1 MAERLILCS
10 LCGAKNRILPNGIG
24 QPKCGSCGKELV
36 VPSYQLGRPKL
47 FKKPLTW
54 LVIAGIVFGGYLWL
68 QEQKSSR
75 LRTTG
80 DSYTDTLYTPKSAK
94 PSFDVPSVPASHG
107 VLQWP
112 STPGVSPL
120 GIKTQYGNDY
130 YVKLVDMG
138 GRTIMTMYIEGGR
151 YFEGKV
157 PLGTFEMRYASGK
170 TWYGT
175 KYYFGPETV
184 YAKADKLLNFTSN
197 SSGYSGY
204 TVELILQRDGNLRT
218 SPISRVAF

>member
-10 LCGAKNRILPNGIG
+10 LCGAKNRILPSGVG
-24 QPKCGSCGKELV
+24 QPKCGSCGKELA
-36 VPSYQLGRPKL
+36 VPDYQLGRPKL
-47 FKKPLTW
+47 FKRPLTW
-54 LVIAGIVFGGYLWL
+54 LAIVGIAFGGYLWL
-68 QEQKSSR
+68 QDQNGGR
-75 LRTTG
+75 LRTTS
-80 DSYTDTLYTPKSAK
+80 DSSTDTLHTTKSAK
-94 PSFDVPSVPASHG
+94 PSFNIPSVPASHG

-112 STPGVSPL
+112 STAGVAPL
-120 GIKTQYGNDY
+120 GVKTQYGNDY

-151 YFEGKV
+151 DFECKV
-157 PLGTFEMRYASGK
+157 PLGTFEMRYAAGK

-175 KYYFGPETV
+175 KYHFGPETV

-204 TVELILQRDGNLRT
+204 TVELILQRDGNLST
-218 SPISRVAF
+218 SRLSHDAF

>member
-10 LCGAKNRILPNGIG
+10 LCGAKNRILPSGVG
-24 QPKCGSCGKELV
+24 QPKCGSCGKELA
-36 VPSYQLGRPKL
+36 VPGYQPRL
-47 FKKPLTW
+47 FKKSLTW
-54 LVIAGIVFGGYLWL
+54 LVIAGIALGGYLWL
-68 QEQKSSR
+68 QEQKSTR

-80 DSYTDTLYTPKSAK
+80 HSHTDTLHTPKSTK
-94 PSFDVPSVPASHG
+94 PFFNVPSVPASHG

-112 STPGVSPL
+112 STPGVAPL
-120 GIKTQYGNDY
+120 GIKTEYGNDY

-157 PLGTFEMRYASGK
+157 PLGTFEMRYAAGK

-175 KYYFGPETV
+175 KYHFGPETV
-184 YAKADKLLNFTSN
+184 YAKADKQLKFTSN

-204 TVELILQRDGNLRT
+204 TVELILQRDGNLST
-218 SPISRVAF
+218 SPMSRVAF